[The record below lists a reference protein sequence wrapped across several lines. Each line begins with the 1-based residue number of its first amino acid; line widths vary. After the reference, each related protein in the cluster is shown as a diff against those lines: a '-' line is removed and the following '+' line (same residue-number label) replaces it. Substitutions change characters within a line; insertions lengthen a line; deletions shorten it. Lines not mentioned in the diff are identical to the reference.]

1 MTYVV
6 KPKFHHPD
14 LPKNDLGYT
23 HRDYEGK
30 VSTLCAGCGHD
41 SITSAIIEACFKL
54 SIEPHRVAKIS
65 GIGCSSKT
73 PDYFLG
79 NSHGF
84 NSVHGRMPSV
94 LTGANLANRDLI
106 YLGVSGDGDSASIGF
121 GQFAHS
127 IRRGVNMT
135 YIVENNGVY
144 GLTKGQFSA
153 TADRGSKSKRG
164 VTNTDSAIDLVGIA
178 LQLGA
183 SFVASSFS
191 GDKTQLVPLI
201 EAAIKH
207 NGASFIDVI
216 SPCVAFNNH
225 TGSTKSFD
233 YVREHNEAVNRLDV
247 ISGRAPI
254 TVDYAPGTVQVV
266 EQHDGT
272 KLALRKVDADY
283 DVHDRLAAM
292 AFLQKHAAKGQ
303 VVTGL
308 LYVDAEA
315 EDLHSHLNTVAAP
328 LNTLG
333 EKELC
338 PGSAAL
344 EKINAALR

>member
-1 MTYVV
+1 MTYIV
-6 KPKFHHPD
+6 KPKFHHPE
-14 LPKNDLGYT
+14 LPKNRLGYT

-30 VSTLCAGCGHD
+30 ISTLCAGCGHD
-41 SITSAIIEACFKL
+41 SITAAIIEACFEL

-106 YLGVSGDGDSASIGF
+106 YLGVSGDGDSASIGL
-121 GQFAHS
+121 GQFAHCM
-127 IRRGVNMT
+127 RRGVNMV

-164 VTNTDSAIDLVGIA
+164 VTNTDNAIDMVAIA

-183 SFVASSFS
+183 SFVARSFS
-191 GDKTQLVPLI
+191 GDKKQLVPI
-201 EAAIKH
+201 VKAAIEH
-207 NGASFIDVI
+207 QGAAFIDVI

-225 TGSTKSFD
+225 AGSTKSFD
-233 YVREHNEAVNRLDV
+233 YVREHNEAVNFLDFMT
-247 ISGRAPI
+247 GRAPI
-254 TVDYAPGTVQVV
+254 HVDYAPGTVELV

-272 KLALRKVDADY
+272 TLALRKLDVEY

-292 AFLQKHAAKGQ
+292 SFIAQHASRGQ
-303 VVTGL
+303 IVTGL
-308 LYVDAEA
+308 LYMEQDAS
-315 EDLHSHLNTVAAP
+315 DLHGHLNTVAAP
-328 LNTLG
+328 LNSLG

-338 PGSAAL
+338 PGSATLDA
-344 EKINAALR
+344 INAGLR

>member
-1 MTYVV
+1 M
-6 KPKFHHPD
+6 
-14 LPKNDLGYT
+14 
-23 HRDYEGK
+23 
-30 VSTLCAGCGHD
+30 A
-41 SITSAIIEACFKL
+41 KL
-54 SIEPHRVAKIS
+54 S

-73 PDYFLG
+73 PTYFLG

-94 LTGANLANRDLI
+94 LTGANLANRELI

-121 GQFAHS
+121 GQFAHAL
-127 IRRGVNMT
+127 RRGVNMV

-164 VTNTDSAIDLVGIA
+164 VVNTDSAIDMVGIA

-183 SFVASSFS
+183 TFVARSFS
-191 GDKTQLVPLI
+191 GDKKQLTPI
-201 EAAIKH
+201 IKAAIEH
-207 NGASFIDVI
+207 EGAAFIDVI

-225 TGSTKSFD
+225 AGSTKSFD
-233 YVREHNEAVNRLDV
+233 YVREHNEAVNFLDF
-247 ISGRAPI
+247 ITGRAPI
-254 TVDYAPGTVQVV
+254 HVDYAPGTVELV

-272 KLALRKVDADY
+272 TLALRKINAEY

-292 AFLQKHAAKGQ
+292 SFLQHHAAKGQ
-303 VVTGL
+303 IVTGL
-308 LYVDAEA
+308 LYVASDA
-315 EDLHSHLNTVAAP
+315 EDLHGHLNTVDAP
-328 LNTLG
+328 LNKLT

-338 PGSAAL
+338 PGSTAL
-344 EKINAALR
+344 EKFNASLR

>member
-6 KPKFHHPD
+6 KPKFHHPE
-14 LPKNDLGYT
+14 LPKNALGYT

-30 VSTLCAGCGHD
+30 ISTLCAGCGHD
-41 SITSAIIEACFKL
+41 SITAAIIEACFEL
-54 SIEPHRVAKIS
+54 SIAPHRVAKIS

-106 YLGVSGDGDSASIGF
+106 YLGVSGDGNSASIGL
-121 GQFAHS
+121 GQFAHCM
-127 IRRGVNMT
+127 RRGVNMV

-164 VTNTDSAIDLVGIA
+164 VTNTDSAIDMVGLA

-183 SFVASSFS
+183 SFVARSFS
-191 GDKTQLVPLI
+191 GDKKQLVPI
-201 EAAIKH
+201 IKAAIEH
-207 NGASFIDVI
+207 QGAAFVDVI

-225 TGSTKSFD
+225 PGSTKSFD
-233 YVREHNEAVNRLDV
+233 YVREHNEAVNFLDFMT
-247 ISGRAPI
+247 GRAPI
-254 TVDYAPGTVQVV
+254 HVDYAPGTVELV

-272 KLALRKVDADY
+272 TLALRKLNAEY
-283 DVHDRLAAM
+283 DVHDRLAATT
-292 AFLQKHAAKGQ
+292 FIQHHAAKGQ
-303 VVTGL
+303 IVTGL
-308 LYVDAEA
+308 LYVEEESD
-315 EDLHSHLNTVAAP
+315 DLHCHLNTVEAP

-333 EKELC
+333 ETDLC

-344 EKINAALR
+344 DKINASLR

>member
-14 LPKNDLGYT
+14 LPKNSLGYT

-30 VSTLCAGCGHD
+30 ISTLCAGCGHD
-41 SITSAIIEACFKL
+41 SITASIIEACFEL

-106 YLGVSGDGDSASIGF
+106 YLGVSGDGDSASIGL
-121 GQFAHS
+121 GQFAHCM
-127 IRRGVNMT
+127 RRGVNMV

-164 VTNTDSAIDLVGIA
+164 VTNTDSAIDMVGLA

-183 SFVASSFS
+183 SFVARSFS
-191 GDKTQLVPLI
+191 GDKKQLVPI
-201 EAAIKH
+201 IKAAIEH
-207 NGASFIDVI
+207 EGAAFIDVI

-225 TGSTKSFD
+225 AGSTKSYD
-233 YVREHNEAVNRLDV
+233 YVREHNDAVNFLDV

-254 TVDYAPGTVQVV
+254 HVDYAPGTVELV

-272 KLALRKVDADY
+272 TLALRKLNAEY
-283 DVHDRLAAM
+283 NVHDRLAAM
-292 AFLQKHAAKGQ
+292 TFIQHHASQGQ
-303 VVTGL
+303 IVTGL
-308 LYVDAEA
+308 LYVEEEA
-315 EDLHSHLNTVAAP
+315 ADLHGHLNTVEAP

-333 EKELC
+333 DKELC

-344 EKINAALR
+344 EKFNAALR

>member
-1 MTYVV
+1 MTYVA
-6 KPKFHHPD
+6 KPLFRHPE
-14 LPKNDLGYT
+14 LPKNKLGYT
-23 HRDYEGK
+23 HRDYEGA

-41 SITSAIIEACFKL
+41 SITAAIIEACFEL

-73 PDYFLG
+73 PTYFLG
-79 NSHGF
+79 HSHGF

-94 LTGANLANRDLI
+94 LTGANLGNRDLI

-121 GQFAHS
+121 GQFAHCM
-127 IRRGVNMT
+127 RRGVNMV

-164 VTNTDSAIDLVGIA
+164 LVNSDSAIDMVGIA

-183 SFVASSFS
+183 SFVARSFS

-201 EAAIKH
+201 KAAIEHK
-207 NGASFIDVI
+207 GAAFIDVI

-225 TGSTKSFD
+225 AGSTKSFD
-233 YVREHNEAVNRLDV
+233 YVREHNEAVNFLDF
-247 ISGRAPI
+247 ITGRRTI
-254 TVDYAPGTVQVV
+254 HVDYAPGTVELV

-272 KLALRKVDADY
+272 VLALRKINSEY
-283 DVHDRLAAM
+283 SVHDRQAAM
-292 AFLQKHAAKGQ
+292 GFLHQHAAEGQ

-308 LYVDAEA
+308 LYVEPESA
-315 EDLHSHLNTVAAP
+315 DLHEHLNTVEAP
-328 LNTLG
+328 LNALS

-338 PGSAAL
+338 PGAAAL
-344 EKINAALR
+344 DKINAGLR

>member
-6 KPKFHHPD
+6 KPKFHNPD

-164 VTNTDSAIDLVGIA
+164 VTNNDSAIDLVGIA

-183 SFVASSFS
+183 SFVARSFS

-315 EDLHSHLNTVAAP
+315 EDLHSHLDTVAAP